1 MQSNTLTLI
10 WSRCL
15 AFFEIILYNNSIVTQ
30 LHNPN
35 LRCSSVF
42 LIKASITL
50 GSAVSLLFLISVCIE
65 VTRISTDFS
74 CFWTGT
80 ALSKSLRETRSVVFC
95 GFFFFFSSSGLK
107 KKKKVYK
114 YSVINWPKQERG
126 PGKHSD
132 CLTKAVSNPPEVSEG
147 F

>member
-1 MQSNTLTLI
+1 M
-10 WSRCL
+10 
-15 AFFEIILYNNSIVTQ
+15 
-30 LHNPN
+30 
-35 LRCSSVF
+35 F

-107 KKKKVYK
+107 KKKKSINTRSLIDQSKKGGQESTVIASQKLFPTPLK
-114 YSVINWPKQERG
+114 YQKASNNSQPVPFPCPAAAAHCSCWPEA
-126 PGKHSD
+126 
-132 CLTKAVSNPPEVSEG
+132 AVLKS
-147 F
+147 